1 MTKTYRILVVDDE
14 KSIRRFLN
22 FGLRGQGYKVS
33 LAASGTEAV
42 EKVAEEKP
50 DLIILDL
57 GLPDMDG
64 TKVIRQI
71 RRVSAM
77 PIIVLSVRSDEPAKV
92 EAFDLGADDY
102 LTKPFGMEEL
112 NARIR
117 TAFRHRFQELG
128 AAPVYRSGA
137 LAVDLVRR
145 RVTISDREIKLSAKE
160 FDLLRLLATQAGRVL
175 THEFILRE
183 IWGPASEENVQYLRV
198 YVRSLRQK
206 LEKDP
211 TQPQYLLTEI
221 GVGYRLK
228 EPDQPQ

>member
-92 EAFDLGADDY
+92 EAFDLGADD
-102 LTKPFGMEEL
+102 
-112 NARIR
+112 
-117 TAFRHRFQELG
+117 
-128 AAPVYRSGA
+128 
-137 LAVDLVRR
+137 
-145 RVTISDREIKLSAKE
+145 
-160 FDLLRLLATQAGRVL
+160 
-175 THEFILRE
+175 
-183 IWGPASEENVQYLRV
+183 
-198 YVRSLRQK
+198 
-206 LEKDP
+206 
-211 TQPQYLLTEI
+211 
-221 GVGYRLK
+221 
-228 EPDQPQ
+228 